1 MDAEKGS
8 ISARLRVLIEFY
20 DLNDNAFAKKIGV
33 TQSVIASMFKRG
45 TEPSAK
51 VINAILDYFPDVSS
65 EWLMRGKEPML
76 LSQTVDEN
84 TERMSSLVDTISTLT
99 SVVKD
104 KDARIKQ
111 LEMELSNLKKTQL

>member
-1 MDAEKGS
+1 MDSEKGS
-8 ISARLRVLIEFY
+8 ISARLRVLIAFY
-20 DLNDNAFAKKIGV
+20 NLSDNAFAKKIGV

-51 VINAILDYFPDVSS
+51 VINAILDYFPDISS

-76 LSQTVDEN
+76 LSQQMPDEN
-84 TERMSSLVDTISTLT
+84 TERMASLVDTISTLT

-111 LEMELSNLKKTQL
+111 LEMELANLKKK

>member
-1 MDAEKGS
+1 MEEVNVNQKIREIITVYNLS
-8 ISARLRVLIEFY
+8 
-20 DLNDNAFAKKIGV
+20 DNAFAKKIGV
-33 TQSVIASMFKRG
+33 TQSVIGSMFQKN

-51 VINAILDYFPDVSS
+51 VIKLTLKAFPDISS

-76 LSQTVDEN
+76 LSNIVDEN
-84 TERMSSLVDTISTLT
+84 TERMASLVDTISTLT

-111 LEMELSNLKKTQL
+111 LEMELANLKKK